1 MVNFETI
8 CPFLSCANISE
19 TCVFFFSFVT
29 LFCKWCFMGFSRLP
43 FGRCGLPF
51 GFHFRGP
58 DPYND
63 LFSKRELRTAFTDAT
78 VPGPD
83 DILSGRDEDEEG
95 LPTTD
100 PNLWLRLCAEMQ
112 SAAPYPLHQQADSPK
127 GLLLSV
133 ADKTH
138 VLVYF
143 LEQGHLSSAQCGLRP
158 FYSTMEAFF
167 RLIFLFYLIFWIK
180 I

>member
-1 MVNFETI
+1 MIFEFKYDFFLYLACFFFIYIGKINRYYHLVNFETI

-100 PNLWLRLCAEMQ
+100 PNL
-112 SAAPYPLHQQADSPK
+112 
-127 GLLLSV
+127 
-133 ADKTH
+133 
-138 VLVYF
+138 
-143 LEQGHLSSAQCGLRP
+143 
-158 FYSTMEAFF
+158 
-167 RLIFLFYLIFWIK
+167 
-180 I
+180 